1 MAANEVQGKNTI
13 EDADKLALSHQRRG
27 GDCMRDSEV
36 KHDEWC
42 SLPTFLVP
50 Q

>member
-1 MAANEVQGKNTI
+1 MAANEVQGKNTT

-27 GDCMRDSEV
+27 RDCMRDSEA